1 MVTNP
6 LSDFG
11 MDASEPNDVADGGS
25 LPPLRAGCALDGME
39 RVWLKRIFIEEYST
53 ANIQFSVGSLS
64 YEIYCNIVG
73 IGCSGVVITCSG
85 GF

>member
-11 MDASEPNDVADGGS
+11 MDASAHEVAVDGGS

-39 RVWLKRIFIEEYST
+39 RVWLERVFIEEYST
-53 ANIQFSVGSLS
+53 VNIQ
-64 YEIYCNIVG
+64 I
-73 IGCSGVVITCSG
+73 
-85 GF
+85 

>member
-11 MDASEPNDVADGGS
+11 MDASAHEVAVDGGS

-39 RVWLKRIFIEEYST
+39 RVWLERIFIEEYST
-53 ANIQFSVGSLS
+53 ANIQ
-64 YEIYCNIVG
+64 I
-73 IGCSGVVITCSG
+73 
-85 GF
+85 